1 MLWKVKVINMED
13 SLHIFN
19 VLIPLR
25 YYTYDLHS
33 EKKDSEYVMGLKQ
46 DVDWNVARMVEKPIP
61 ETNQIFRKEEPVHIH
76 LFCENDA
83 EHEEIP
89 ADFFKVEITNI
100 VASDQDEARVFVKP
114 YLYRICRTLSFFLS
128 QNNCNKHSY
137 QPRVETDVEHAIWG
151 SSLYE
156 PFEELLQK
164 KKDSVETTVV
174 DGKKY
179 QVITVESA
187 PIVISASLYTKIYGR
202 MPTDD
207 FLLYVECD
215 DTDLNYMLDEFYLA
229 LGQENRYSKF
239 FHLFSIIEFVE
250 KRYEESNGANK
261 LLAPEEIEAIIKAV
275 MNCSM
280 MADKEK
286 RDRVCG
292 ALKQTLGNLTDI
304 GRKEKLVH
312 ILHQMGI
319 REIMDCGTE
328 FVVDDKTIGQL
339 ISLRNKCYHG
349 DRKNADQ
356 PYMNI
361 DLAVTQLMYICE
373 RIIIWQM
380 KPTH

>member
-1 MLWKVKVINMED
+1 MED

-61 ETNQIFRKEEPVHIH
+61 DTNPIFRKEEPVHIH

-261 LLAPEEIEAIIKAV
+261 LLAPEEIEAIAKAV

-312 ILHQMGI
+312 ILHQMEI
-319 REIMDCGTE
+319 REIKDCGTE
-328 FVVDDKTIGQL
+328 FVVDNKTIGQL

-356 PYMNI
+356 PYMDI
-361 DLAVTQLMYICE
+361 DLAVTQLMYLCE
-373 RIIIWQM
+373 QIIIRQM
-380 KPTH
+380 KSTR

>member
-1 MLWKVKVINMED
+1 MIC
-13 SLHIFN
+13 IA
-19 VLIPLR
+19 
-25 YYTYDLHS
+25 
-33 EKKDSEYVMGLKQ
+33 KKDSEYVMGIKQ

-61 ETNQIFRKEEPVHIH
+61 ETNQIFRKEELVHIH

-89 ADFFKVEITNI
+89 ADFFKGEITNI

-137 QPRVETDVEHAIWG
+137 QPRVETDVEHAVWK
-151 SSLYE
+151 SSVYE

-164 KKDSVETTVV
+164 KDDSVETTVV

-179 QVITVESA
+179 QVITIESA
-187 PIVISASLYTKIYGR
+187 PIVMSTSLYTKIYGK
-202 MPTDD
+202 MPTND

-250 KRYEESNGANK
+250 KR
-261 LLAPEEIEAIIKAV
+261 
-275 MNCSM
+275 
-280 MADKEK
+280 
-286 RDRVCG
+286 DRVCG

-319 REIMDCGTE
+319 RDIKNCGS
-328 FVVDDKTIGQL
+328 TI
-339 ISLRNKCYHG
+339 YE
-349 DRKNADQ
+349 
-356 PYMNI
+356 Y
-361 DLAVTQLMYICE
+361 
-373 RIIIWQM
+373 
-380 KPTH
+380 

>member
-1 MLWKVKVINMED
+1 MED

-61 ETNQIFRKEEPVHIH
+61 ETNQIFRKEEPVHIY

-151 SSLYE
+151 SSVYE

-164 KKDSVETTVV
+164 KMDSVETTMV

-179 QVITVESA
+179 QVITIESA
-187 PIVISASLYTKIYGR
+187 PIVISTSLYTKIYGK
-202 MPTDD
+202 MPTND
-207 FLLYVECD
+207 FLLYLECD

-261 LLAPEEIEAIIKAV
+261 LLAPEEIEAITKAV

-328 FVVDDKTIGQL
+328 FVVDNKTIGQL

>member
-1 MLWKVKVINMED
+1 MINMED

-261 LLAPEEIEAIIKAV
+261 LLAPEEIEAITKAV

-312 ILHQMGI
+312 ILYQMGI

-328 FVVDDKTIGQL
+328 FVVDNKTIGQL

-349 DRKNADQ
+349 NRKNADQ

>member
-1 MLWKVKVINMED
+1 MED

-156 PFEELLQK
+156 QFEELLQK

-239 FHLFSIIEFVE
+239 FHLFSIIEFIE

-261 LLAPEEIEAIIKAV
+261 LLAPEEIEAITKAV

-312 ILHQMGI
+312 ILHQMEI

-328 FVVDDKTIGQL
+328 FVVDNKTIGQL